1 MELIYDTLD
10 GNFTVDIEDT
20 HRANNFITYI
30 IPTQNPEKD
39 FRKCLNIA
47 SEMNI
52 IHPNLLNFVYEQL
65 NNIPETFIHTSL
77 YNLSLRHNEDL
88 QALSTA
94 PPQDPNDDEEK
105 ELKDNYVSM
114 LDNELKH
121 IKKYLKLSDQ
131 VLRTKAYLGI
141 IEVNDEQS
149 LGRFFLDNVA
159 EAVLTLSFTL
169 TRNTEPLN
177 PGDDVLTRSPNSL
190 KAPASNIIN
199 LAARR
204 KPDTD
209 QPA

>member
-1 MELIYDTLD
+1 MELIYDTED

-20 HRANNFITYI
+20 HRSDNFITYI

-39 FRKCLNIA
+39 FRNCLNIA
-47 SEMNI
+47 SEMNA

-65 NNIPETFIHTSL
+65 NKIPETFIHTSL

-88 QALSTA
+88 QALSIA
-94 PPQDPNDDEEK
+94 PPHDSNDHEEK
-105 ELKDNYVSM
+105 KLKDSYVSM

-141 IEVNDEQS
+141 IEVNAEQS
-149 LGRFFLDNVA
+149 LGRFYLDNIA

-169 TRNTEPLN
+169 TRNIEPTN
-177 PGDDVLTRSPNSL
+177 PGDDPAKRSPNSL
-190 KAPASNIIN
+190 EPTTTNNIIS
-199 LAARR
+199 LTARR
-204 KPDTD
+204 KPD
-209 QPA
+209 AE